1 MGWVEM
7 SERELRRADVLA
19 SVFAGRLTM
28 TAAADLM
35 GVTRRQAHR
44 LARLFEAEGAA
55 GLRHRARGRPSNRLL
70 GPHVRQLALAYV
82 AERYRDFGP
91 TFASQMLL
99 ERHGLAVSR
108 ETLRKWMAEDGL
120 WLSRKQRRQ
129 FHQPRLRREHFGEL
143 VQIDGSEHRWF
154 EDRGPRCT
162 LIVFIDDATSRLV
175 ALRFVPSE
183 SAFAYFET
191 LKGYLA
197 SYGRPLAFYSDKHS
211 IFRVSKPD
219 AEGGQGMTQ
228 FGRALSEL
236 GIEILCANS
245 SQAKGRVE
253 RVNRTLQDRLVKE
266 LRLESISTL
275 EAANAHLSG
284 FVARFNDRFATAPAR
299 PENHHRPL
307 ARTLADL
314 DAILAW
320 REQRY
325 VTQQLA
331 LSYDNKRII
340 LEETPLTAGLI
351 GKYVEI
357 YEFPDGRLEVRWK
370 GAALAHRVFDKK
382 QRVTHTA
389 IVENK
394 RLSEALTWVKARQD
408 EMRAAPVESASQAG
422 GYVSRPKG
430 KRGRISF
437 IDRRIAAK
445 KAKAAAAV
453 GSAAMCEVSAA
464 PTAAP
469 SARVGHF

>member
-7 SERELRRADVLA
+7 SERELRRAEVLA
-19 SVFAGRLTM
+19 SVFMGRLTM
-28 TAAADLM
+28 TAAAALM

-44 LARLFEAEGAA
+44 LARMFEAEGAA

-70 GPHVRQLALAYV
+70 GAHVRQLALAYV
-82 AERYRDFGP
+82 SERYRDFGP

-99 ERHGLAVSR
+99 ERDGLVVSR
-108 ETLRKWMAEDGL
+108 ETLRKWMVEDGL

-162 LIVFIDDATSRLV
+162 LIVFIDDATGRLV

-191 LKGYLA
+191 LKDYLA
-197 SYGRPLAFYSDKHS
+197 SHGRPLAFYSDKHS
-211 IFRVSKPD
+211 IFRVSKPE
-219 AEGGQGMTQ
+219 AGGGQGVTQ
-228 FGRALSEL
+228 FGRALGEL

-266 LRLESISTL
+266 LRLEAISTL
-275 EAANAHLSG
+275 EAANAYLPG
-284 FVARFNDRFATAPAR
+284 FMSRFNDRFATHPSR
-299 PENHHRPL
+299 PENLHRPL
-307 ARTLADL
+307 AHASADL

-325 VTQQLA
+325 VTRQLA

-340 LEETPLTAGLI
+340 LEETPLTAGLV
-351 GKYVEI
+351 GKYVETH
-357 YEFPDGRLEVRWK
+357 EFPDGRLEVRWK
-370 GAALAHRVFDKK
+370 GAALAYRVFDKK

-394 RLSEALTWVKARQD
+394 RLSEALAWVKARQD
-408 EMRAAPVESASQAG
+408 EMRPAPIKTASEAG

-430 KRGRISF
+430 QRGRISF

-445 KAKAAAAV
+445 RANGAAAV
-453 GSAAMCEVSAA
+453 GSAAIFEVSAA

-469 SARVGHF
+469 

>member
-7 SERELRRADVLA
+7 SERELRRAEVLA
-19 SVFAGRLTM
+19 SVYAGRLTM
-28 TAAADLM
+28 TAAAGLM

-44 LARLFEAEGAA
+44 LARLFADHGAA
-55 GLRHRARGRPSNRLL
+55 GLRHRARGRPSNRRL
-70 GPHVRQLALAYV
+70 GPHVRQLAIAYV
-82 AERYRDFGP
+82 RENYRDFGP
-91 TFASQMLL
+91 TLASQMLL
-99 ERHGLAVSR
+99 ERHGLQVSR
-108 ETLRKWMAEDGL
+108 ETLRTWMREEGL

-129 FHQPRLRREHFGEL
+129 LHQPRRRRDHFGEL

-191 LKGYLA
+191 VKSYLTR
-197 SYGRPLAFYSDKHS
+197 YGRPLAFYSDKHS
-211 IFRVSKPD
+211 IFRVSK
-219 AEGGQGMTQ
+219 AQAQGGQGLTQ

-266 LRLESISTL
+266 LRLEGISTL
-275 EAANAHLSG
+275 EAANAYLPV
-284 FVARFNDRFATAPAR
+284 FVARFNERFAITPAR
-299 PENHHRPL
+299 SEDLHRPL
-307 ARTLADL
+307 EHAPAQL

-331 LSYDNKRII
+331 LSYDSKRII
-340 LEETPLTAGLI
+340 LDETPLSTGLAGQ
-351 GKYVEI
+351 YVEI
-357 YEFPDGRLEVRWK
+357 YEFPDGRLEVRWQ
-370 GAALAHRVFDKK
+370 GMALPYRLFDKH
-382 QRVTHTA
+382 QRVTQAA

-394 RLSEALTWVKARQD
+394 RLSEALSWVKARQD
-408 EMRAAPVESASQAG
+408 ELRPVRPKTNSEAG
-422 GYVSRPKG
+422 GYVPRPQG
-430 KRGRISF
+430 RRGRKSF
-437 IDRRIAAK
+437 VDRHIAAK
-445 KAKAAAAV
+445 NAHANASA
-453 GSAAMCEVSAA
+453 GPAAMDEVCAA
-464 PTAAP
+464 PAEAP
-469 SARVGHF
+469 